1 MTEDVRDA
9 AWPAD
14 GVPVPAGEVTAEDG
28 SPAEDATVVAGT
40 PAAGGDGVDFKDR
53 WLRCEADLQ
62 NFRRRA
68 ARDREEAVMRAQ
80 DAVLLDVI
88 VTLDDLERALGSL
101 AGEQAAATW
110 AQGVALTAQGLRD
123 ALARRDVFEIEAV
136 GRPFD
141 PMVHEAMLEVPAPA
155 GVAPGAV
162 AQVVQKG
169 YRRGVRALRAARV
182 VVAAAGGQD

>member
-1 MTEDVRDA
+1 MKKNVRDA
-9 AWPAD
+9 ASPAD
-14 GVPVPAGEVTAEDG
+14 GEPVPAG
-28 SPAEDATVVAGT
+28 GT
-40 PAAGGDGVDFKDR
+40 PADELAPEVEAMPVDGGTPAGAEGVDFKDR

-68 ARDREEAVMRAQ
+68 ARDREESVMRAQ

-88 VTLDDLERALGSL
+88 VTLDDLERALASL

-110 AQGVALTAQGLRD
+110 AQGVALTAQRLRD
-123 ALARRDVFEIEAV
+123 TLARWDVFEIEAV

-141 PMVHEAMLEVPAPA
+141 PMVHEAMLEVPAAP

-162 AQVVQKG
+162 AQVVMKG

-182 VVAAAGGQD
+182 VVSAGGQD